1 MLQFG
6 LFLFIWNTPLSSE
19 KEGEYMAEQ
28 SKEESYLKK
37 RADEVSQLG
46 SGDTE
51 YKYTYAP
58 DVLETFEN
66 VHPER
71 DYWVTLN
78 ADEFTS
84 LCPKTH
90 QPDFGTLII
99 NYIPDIRMVESKSLK
114 LYLFSFMN
122 SGEFHEDVVNKIGK
136 DLVQLMAPKYLEVI
150 GLFYPRGNISIHPTF
165 SFSNDEAKYKEIE
178 KHRFINRNINPQ
190 RIG

>member
-1 MLQFG
+1 MSKKQL
-6 LFLFIWNTPLSSE
+6 
-19 KEGEYMAEQ
+19 KKYQ
-28 SKEESYLKK
+28 SK
-37 RADEVSQLG
+37 RASEVVALG
-46 SGDTE
+46 SEDTD
-51 YKYTYAP
+51 YSYTYNP
-58 DVLETFEN
+58 KVLETFEN
-66 VHPER
+66 VHPKL

-84 LCPKTH
+84 LCPKTN

-99 NYIPDIRMVESKSLK
+99 NYIPHIDMVESKSLK
-114 LYLFSFMN
+114 LYLFGFIN

-136 DLVQLMAPKYLEVI
+136 DLVKLMSPKYLEVV

-165 SFSNDEAKYKEIE
+165 SYDNGEKRYKKIN

>member
-1 MLQFG
+1 MPNITDQ
-6 LFLFIWNTPLSSE
+6 NA
-19 KEGEYMAEQ
+19 YQ
-28 SKEESYLKK
+28 VK
-37 RADEVSQLG
+37 RTNEVKHLG
-46 SGDTE
+46 SEHTE
-51 YKYTYAP
+51 YLYQYAP
-58 DVLETFEN
+58 ELLETFEN

-84 LCPKTH
+84 LCPKTN

-99 NYIPDIRMVESKSLK
+99 NYIPHVRMVESKSLK

-136 DLVQLMAPKYLEVI
+136 DLVLLMDPKYLEVV

-165 SFSNDEAKYKEIE
+165 SFSNGEAKYDEIE
-178 KHRFINRNINPQ
+178 KHRFLNRNINPK
-190 RIG
+190 RLG

>member
-1 MLQFG
+1 MPNINDTKTYQ
-6 LFLFIWNTPLSSE
+6 
-19 KEGEYMAEQ
+19 M
-28 SKEESYLKK
+28 K
-37 RADEVSQLG
+37 RTDEVQQLG
-46 SGDTE
+46 SEHTE
-51 YKYTYAP
+51 YTYEYAP
-58 DVLETFEN
+58 HLLETFEN
-66 VHPER
+66 IHLQR

-84 LCPKTH
+84 LCPKTS

-99 NYIPDIRMVESKSLK
+99 NYIPNIKMVESKSLK

-136 DLVQLMAPKYLEVI
+136 DLVALMSPKYLEVV

-165 SFSNDEAKYKEIE
+165 SFSNGEAKYEEIE
-178 KHRFINRNINPQ
+178 KHRFLNRNINPQ

>member
-1 MLQFG
+1 MSTQ
-6 LFLFIWNTPLSSE
+6 SE
-19 KEGEYMAEQ
+19 
-28 SKEESYLKK
+28 EESYQKK
-37 RADEVSQLG
+37 RSEEVSQLG
-46 SGDTE
+46 SGHTE

-58 DVLETFEN
+58 ELLETFEN

-99 NYIPDIRMVESKSLK
+99 NYIPDIKMVESKSLK

-136 DLVQLMAPKYLEVI
+136 DLVKLMAPKYLEVV

-165 SFSNDEAKYKEIE
+165 SFNNGDAKYEEIE
-178 KHRFINRNINPQ
+178 KYRFMNRNINPQ

>member
-1 MLQFG
+1 M
-6 LFLFIWNTPLSSE
+6 SE
-19 KEGEYMAEQ
+19 ISYTAKR
-28 SKEESYLKK
+28 SKEVKS
-37 RADEVSQLG
+37 LG
-46 SGDTE
+46 SGETQ
-51 YKYTYAP
+51 YKREYAP
-58 DVLETFEN
+58 ELLETFEN
-66 VHPER
+66 MHQEN

-84 LCPKTH
+84 LCPKTN

-99 NYIPDIRMVESKSLK
+99 NYIPHINMVESKSLK

-136 DLVQLMAPKYLEVI
+136 DLVSLMQPKYLEVV

-165 SFSNDEAKYKEIE
+165 SYSNGESHYEDIL
-178 KHRFINRNINPQ
+178 KHRFINRNLNPQ